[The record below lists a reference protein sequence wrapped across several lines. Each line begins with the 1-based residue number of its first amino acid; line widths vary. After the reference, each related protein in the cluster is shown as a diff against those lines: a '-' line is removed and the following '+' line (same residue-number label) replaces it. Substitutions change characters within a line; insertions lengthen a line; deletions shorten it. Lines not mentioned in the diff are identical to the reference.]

1 MYFEKMK
8 DIRTYFDV
16 SQEMVAE
23 SLGVKRSTYAG
34 WENGFGSI
42 KLLYLNDF
50 CNYFGVSIDY
60 ICELNKNKKYPIT
73 SENID
78 IIALGKKLREVRKIN
93 NDSQKEVSKIINV
106 DRSNLSRY
114 EKGESIISVDSL
126 IRFAKNYNVSIDW
139 LCNRIKSNKA

>member
-16 SQEMVAE
+16 SQEEVAE
-23 SLGVKRSTYAG
+23 NLGVKRSTYAS

-42 KLLYLNDF
+42 KLMYLNDF
-50 CNYFGVSIDY
+50 CNYFSISIDY
-60 ICELNKNKKYPIT
+60 ICGISKTKKYPIINK
-73 SENID
+73 EVNV
-78 IIALGKKLREVRKIN
+78 AELGKKLKQVRKSN
-93 NDSQKEVSKIINV
+93 NDSQKETSKIMNV

-114 EKGESIISVDSL
+114 ESGNAVISVDSL

-139 LCNRIKSNKA
+139 LCDKIK